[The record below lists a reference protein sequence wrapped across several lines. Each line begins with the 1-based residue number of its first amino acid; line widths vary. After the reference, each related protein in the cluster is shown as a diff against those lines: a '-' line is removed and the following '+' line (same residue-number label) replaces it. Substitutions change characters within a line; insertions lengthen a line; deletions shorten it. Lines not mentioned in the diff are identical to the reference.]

1 MKIEEINHNLGKLV
15 HYTDEFRL
23 LDHDFR
29 FNAHIERATVNNG
42 VVHEAELQH
51 LEAKGSVL
59 IVPLEE
65 VQVIT

>member
-29 FNAHIERATVNNG
+29 FNACIKRATAKG
-42 VVHEAELQH
+42 VVYEAELQH
-51 LEAKGSVL
+51 LGNKSSVL

-65 VQVIT
+65 VQVIA

>member
-15 HYTDEFRL
+15 HYTDKFRL

-29 FNAHIERATVNNG
+29 FNACIKRATVKG
-42 VVHEAELQH
+42 VVYEAELQH
-51 LEAKGSVL
+51 LEAKGSVI

-65 VQVIT
+65 VQVIA

>member
-29 FNAHIERATVNNG
+29 FNACIKRATVKG
-42 VVHEAELQH
+42 VVYEAELQH

-65 VQVIT
+65 VQVIS

>member
-15 HYTDEFRL
+15 HYTDKFRL

-29 FNAHIERATVNNG
+29 FNACIKRATVKG
-42 VVHEAELQH
+42 VVYEAELQH
-51 LEAKGSVL
+51 LEAKGSVI

-65 VQVIT
+65 VQVIS